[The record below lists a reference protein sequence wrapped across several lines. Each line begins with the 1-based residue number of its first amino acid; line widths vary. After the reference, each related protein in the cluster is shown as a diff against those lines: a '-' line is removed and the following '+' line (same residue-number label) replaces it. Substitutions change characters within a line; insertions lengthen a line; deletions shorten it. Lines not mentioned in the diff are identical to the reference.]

1 MRFISRDNIIENLS
15 TWGSNDVSA
24 TFLYFL
30 LGHLKKGEYSRTTN
44 AKICK
49 LYRAKNNSDK
59 KNKYEALKKK
69 IWRAKLKENP
79 HQYEQYKVK
88 ERYRKLKKTSNATT
102 SDKADIVMESQSTE
116 EIPGS
121 STSQNHTSPSISPNS
136 YSNKQ
141 SLHCSL
147 SRAYNFYP

>member
-1 MRFISRDNIIENLS
+1 MSRDNIIENLS

-79 HQYEQYKVK
+79 HQYEQYKVN
-88 ERYRKLKKTSNATT
+88 ER
-102 SDKADIVMESQSTE
+102 
-116 EIPGS
+116 
-121 STSQNHTSPSISPNS
+121 
-136 YSNKQ
+136 
-141 SLHCSL
+141 
-147 SRAYNFYP
+147 